1 MAITSGAGPHF
12 AFLNVGGSSFPIE
25 HGSVSQQKTRKT
37 STFSA
42 AIPLSYP
49 GAEASLAGLGDNEA
63 TITVQTRG
71 VTATLF
77 TGEAD
82 TTEFDYIGRVIRVT
96 GRDKSAKLHEMK
108 TSEKW
113 QNKKGSEIV
122 QDLAGR
128 AGLSVQ
134 ADSSPLLAGKK
145 LEQDYVRLSDNI
157 SFAAVIDK
165 LAKFDGARWWVDQ
178 NGTMQYRIG
187 NSPTGT
193 YTLNYTPPT
202 TGYITADFVVLKV
215 RRNIQA
221 GKTTNVKV
229 RAWHPKKKEVFK
241 GESNVEGRGGPINHQ
256 YDVPNH
262 LQDHVQQYAKARADE
277 LTRHELTVHAT
288 VVGDPTVNVAMNLQL
303 NGTGYWDQ
311 TYEMDT
317 VHHEFGMSGHLTS
330 ITARDRKGGRS
341 VTVFRPGISVP

>member
-25 HGSVSQQKTRKT
+25 HGSVSQHKTRKT

-42 AIPLSYP
+42 VIPLSYP
-49 GAEASLAGLGDNEA
+49 GAEAALAALGDNDA
-63 TITVQTRG
+63 TIIVQTRG
-71 VTATLF
+71 TTATLF

-82 TTEFDYIGRVIRVT
+82 TTEFDYVGRVIRIT
-96 GRDKSAKLHEMK
+96 GRDRSAKLHENK

-113 QNKKGSEIV
+113 LNKKGHEIV

-128 AGLSVQ
+128 VGLSVQ
-134 ADSSPLLAGKK
+134 ADGSTLMAGKK
-145 LEQDYVRLSDNI
+145 LEQDFVRLSDSI

-165 LAKFDGARWWVDQ
+165 LAPFDGARWWVDQ
-178 NGTMQYRIG
+178 NGTRHYRVG
-187 NSPTGT
+187 ASPTGT

-202 TGYITADFVVLKV
+202 AGYMTADFVALKI
-215 RRNIQA
+215 RRNVQA

-229 RAWHPKKKEVFK
+229 KSWHSRKKEMFE
-241 GESNVEGRGGPINHQ
+241 GNSNVESKTSGEINHEYHIPGLLKDQ
-256 YDVPNH
+256 
-262 LQDHVQQYAKARADE
+262 VQQYAKARANE
-277 LTRHELTVHAT
+277 LTRHELTLHAT
-288 VVGDPTVNVAMNLQL
+288 VVGDPTVNVAMGLQL
-303 NGTGYWDQ
+303 NGTGFWDQ

-330 ITARDRKGGRS
+330 ITARAGKGGRS
-341 VTVFRPGISVP
+341 AS

>member
-1 MAITSGAGPHF
+1 MAIIAGAGPHF
-12 AFLNVGGSSFPIE
+12 SWLSVGGATFPIE
-25 HGSVSQQKTRKT
+25 HGSVEQHKTRKT

-49 GAEASLAGLGDNEA
+49 GAEATLASLGDNDA
-63 TITVQTRG
+63 TIIVQTRG

-82 TTEFDYIGRVIRVT
+82 TTEFDYVGRVIRIT
-96 GRDKSAKLHEMK
+96 GRDKSAKLHENK

-128 AGLSVQ
+128 VGLSVQ
-134 ADSSPLLAGKK
+134 ADGSTLLAGKQ
-145 LEQDYVRLSDNI
+145 LEKDYVRLSDSI

-165 LAKFDGARWWVDQ
+165 LAQFDGARWWVDQ

-202 TGYITADFVVLKV
+202 AGYMTADFMVLKI

-221 GKTTNVKV
+221 GKTTKVKV
-229 RAWHPKKKEVFK
+229 KSWHPKKKEVFEY
-241 GESNVEGRGGPINHQ
+241 ESNVEGNGGPINHS
-256 YDVPNH
+256 YHIPN
-262 LQDHVQQYAKARADE
+262 LLKDHVQQYAKSRANE
-277 LTRHELTVHAT
+277 LTRHELTLHAT
-288 VVGDPTVNVAMNLQL
+288 VAGDPTVNVAMSLQL

-317 VHHEFGMSGHLTS
+317 VHHEFGMSGHRTS
-330 ITARDRKGGRS
+330 ITARAGKGGRS
-341 VTVFRPGISVP
+341 AS